1 MDTFFPFSGERVLD
15 DLVKKNGFT
24 LVELIVTMS
33 IIGLLSAMILPVF
46 LHGGLDEGVNTLQ
59 SSILSAKTAAVTSRS
74 QSTLLLNADY
84 YTSPKMEPCSLT
96 LGYADGTR
104 TVSRQYRLPK
114 YIRFWQYEVA
124 GSAPVSFTTGAVTI
138 YFEPNGIT
146 HVNPGITFP
155 QDIII
160 TLRDTK
166 TRTTTSR
173 TIVGNTSQVK
183 K

>member
-1 MDTFFPFSGERVLD
+1 MRGVP
-15 DLVKKNGFT
+15 VKNKGFT
-24 LVELIVTMS
+24 LIELIVTMS
-33 IIGLLSAMILPVF
+33 IIGILSAMILPVF

-59 SSILSAKTAAVTSRS
+59 GSILSAKTAAVTSRS
-74 QSTLLLNADY
+74 RSTLLLNADY

-104 TVSRQYRLPK
+104 TVNRLYRLPK

-124 GSAPVSFTTGAVTI
+124 GSAPVSFTTGTVTI

-146 HVNPGITFP
+146 HTTPGITSP

-160 TLRDTK
+160 TLKDTK
-166 TRTTTSR
+166 TGTTTSR
-173 TIVGNTSQVK
+173 TIVGNTSQMK

>member
-1 MDTFFPFSGERVLD
+1 MAIARNCRR
-15 DLVKKNGFT
+15 LVFLGLPVKNKGFT
-24 LVELIVTMS
+24 LIELIVTMA

-59 SSILSAKTAAVTSRS
+59 SCILSAKTTAVTSRCR
-74 QSTLLLNADY
+74 STLLLNADY
-84 YTSPKMEPCSLT
+84 FTASKLEPCSIT
-96 LGYADGTR
+96 LGYTDGTR
-104 TVSRQYRLPK
+104 TVNRLYQLPK

-124 GSAPVSFTTGAVTI
+124 GSAPVSFTSGTVTV

-146 HVNPGITFP
+146 HTTPGITSP

-160 TLRDTK
+160 TLKDTK
-166 TRTTTSR
+166 TGTTTSR
-173 TIVGNTSQVK
+173 TIVGNTSQMK